1 MLAAGKD
8 LAAHFRLLA
17 FCYPSLLT
25 LGANNQLASRYPGLL
40 TSFCTRPCLP
50 LHAKHLTGLTDC
62 RAHAANVYRLQV
74 ITGAETNKNFALGIS
89 NIPNADVLPAIG
101 ANVYDILK
109 HRQLVLTRDAVALL
123 HAHLL
128 RSRLSGPNNLRQ
140 LPPS

>member
-1 MLAAGKD
+1 MS
-8 LAAHFRLLA
+8 R
-17 FCYPSLLT
+17 
-25 LGANNQLASRYPGLL
+25 LASRYDGLL
-40 TSFCTRPCLP
+40 TSFWTRPCLP
-50 LHAKHLTGLTDC
+50 LHAEHLTRLTDC
-62 RAHAANVYRLQV
+62 RVTDYRVQV

-128 RSRLSGPNNLRQ
+128 RSRLPGPNNLRQ
-140 LPPS
+140 VPPS